1 MLERTAGRSWGLIAQ
16 PSSPGALPPDPD
28 ETRGSIFPMTSAN
41 DAQALKALVGA
52 DRQQLDAHLAAL
64 DPVPLLLVYTH
75 LSGDESMLERFR
87 PHIKGAWSFEVEVPA
102 YLQAELRE
110 KTIATLMDY
119 AENDRPLPPAPDL
132 DRLQRMCDVAV
143 GQVVPPE
150 YMAMVLEELNFDQTD
165 AKTVRFRKP
174 VSQQVLDR
182 YPVLVI
188 GAGYSGLAMA
198 IKLKEAGIPFTVI
211 EKNDDVGGTWYEN
224 SYPGVAVDTP
234 NHFYSYSFRA
244 SSDWD
249 HYFAQGPEVIA
260 YIRTVYRESG
270 IADHMRFEQEVLRA
284 VWDEAAAHWIATIR
298 RKDGSTYT
306 LAAKALVSGT
316 GLLNRPSIPAI
327 PGIEDFQGPKFHSA
341 RWDHS
346 VDLKGK
352 TVVQIG
358 TGASGMQIG
367 PQIAPIAGHLT
378 IFQRSP
384 HWARKNPLLFA
395 TVSDGVKWGLKHIP
409 FYTKWWR
416 FQLLYATSDGMLP
429 HLRKDPDWPEPATS
443 LNAFNKEIREQ
454 LIAHMRSELGGNE
467 ELLAK
472 VTPSFPPYGKRM
484 LRDGNWFR
492 TLTRDNVELVTSGV
506 QRITATGVVD
516 KDGVEHPADVLILAT
531 GFKAQAPLYPME
543 IVGTRGSIRDHWGD
557 DNPRAHLGITVPD
570 FPNLFILYG
579 PGTNGGHGGSAVFN
593 SECQVRYTMLAL
605 RELIEREADSLDV
618 RRAPFDAYQEIFDA
632 EHAQLV
638 WTHPGVN
645 NWYRNKDGRV
655 VTNSPWRLSH
665 YRNLTAVFDPRD
677 YDIKAA
683 EVTA

>member
-1 MLERTAGRSWGLIAQ
+1 MSKADDTE
-16 PSSPGALPPDPD
+16 
-28 ETRGSIFPMTSAN
+28 
-41 DAQALKALVGA
+41 ALKALVA
-52 DRQQLDAHLAAL
+52 TDPESLDAHLAQL

-75 LSGDESMLERFR
+75 LSGDESLLDAFR
-87 PHIKGAWSFEVEVPA
+87 PHIKGAWSFEVEAPDA
-102 YLQAELRE
+102 LFAELRA
-110 KTIATLMDY
+110 KTIATLRDY

-132 DRLQRMCDVAV
+132 ARLQRMCDTAV
-143 GQVVPPE
+143 GQPVPPE
-150 YMAMVLEELNFDQTD
+150 YMPMVLEELNFDQTD
-165 AKTVRFRKP
+165 AKTVRWRKP
-174 VSQQVLDR
+174 VPQAVIDR
-182 YPVLVI
+182 YHVTVI
-188 GAGYSGLAMA
+188 GLGYSGLAMA

-234 NHFYSYSFRA
+234 NHFYSYSFRT

-249 HYFAQGPEVIA
+249 HYFAQGPEIIK
-260 YIRTVYRESG
+260 YIRTVYAESG
-270 IADHMRFEQEVLRA
+270 VVDHVRFEEEVVSA
-284 VWDEAAAHWIATIR
+284 AWDEAARRWKVTVR
-298 RKDGSTYT
+298 RKDGSDYVLTT
-306 LAAKALVSGT
+306 NVIVSGT
-316 GLLNRPSIPAI
+316 GLLNRPSYPNISGLA
-327 PGIEDFQGPKFHSA
+327 DFQGPLFHSA
-341 RWDHS
+341 RWRHD
-346 VDLKGK
+346 VDLAGK
-352 TVVQIG
+352 RVVQIG

-367 PQIAPIAGHLT
+367 PAIAPKVGHLT

-395 TVSDGVKWGLKHIP
+395 EVSEGKKWGLENIP
-409 FYTKWWR
+409 FYTKWYR

-429 HLRKDPDWPEPATS
+429 TLRKDPDWPEPETS
-443 LNAFNKEIREQ
+443 LNAANKAIRDQ
-454 LIAHMRSELGGNE
+454 LIAHMRSELGGDE
-467 ELLAK
+467 DLLAK

-506 QRITATGVVD
+506 DRITPTGVID
-516 KDGVEHPADVLILAT
+516 KDGVEHPADVIILAT

-543 IVGTRGSIRDHWGD
+543 VTGTNGSIRDQWGD
-557 DNPRAHLGITVPD
+557 DNPRAHLGITAPD
-570 FPNLFILYG
+570 FPNMFILYG

-605 RELIEREADSLDV
+605 RELIERGADSLDV
-618 RRAPFDAYQEIFDA
+618 KRAPFDAYQALFDA

-665 YRNLTAVFDPRD
+665 YRNLTADFRPED
-677 YDIKAA
+677 YDIKSAA
-683 EVTA
+683 VDA